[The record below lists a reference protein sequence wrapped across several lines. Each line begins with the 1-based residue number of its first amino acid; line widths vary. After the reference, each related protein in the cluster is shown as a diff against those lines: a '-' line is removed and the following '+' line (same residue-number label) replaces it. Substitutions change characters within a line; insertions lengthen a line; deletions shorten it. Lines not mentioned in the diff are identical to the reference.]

1 MDILLLAAGKGTR
14 LSPLTDTTPK
24 CLLPVFGKPILKYW
38 IEQAFRI
45 EGANVFI
52 NTHHLHNEV
61 TRFVKT
67 LEDKGRNINLIYE
80 PELLGTAGTLFQLFE
95 ESQRDVLA
103 LHVDNFS
110 DIDLLGLVQ
119 FCRELSSPLPV
130 LATFFTSN
138 HQNSGMVNINR
149 ENFMIE
155 YQHKPSFSSLR
166 LANAGIFY
174 FPKSTLQ
181 ELKAN
186 HMVHPDIS
194 KDLLPLLIGKAQSY
208 VIEGVHLDIG
218 TDLQT
223 YTNIEET
230 IIRLRS
236 LLGTSTP

>member
-14 LSPLTDTTPK
+14 LSPLTDSTPK

-38 IEQAFRI
+38 VEQAFRI
-45 EGANVFI
+45 KGANVFI

-61 TRFVKT
+61 IRFVKT
-67 LEDKGRNINLIYE
+67 LDDNSQSIKLLYE
-80 PELLGTAGTLFQLFE
+80 PELLGTAGTLFRLFQ

-110 DIDLLGLVQ
+110 DIDLLDLVQ
-119 FCRELSSPLPV
+119 FCRGLSSPLPV

-138 HQNSGMVNINR
+138 YQNSGMVNINR

-155 YQHKPSFSSLR
+155 YQHKPSFSSLT

-181 ELKAN
+181 ELGAI
-186 HMVHPDIS
+186 HGVHPDIS

-208 VIEGVHLDIG
+208 LIEGVHLDIG
-218 TDLQT
+218 TELET

-230 IIRLRS
+230 ILRLRS
-236 LLGTSTP
+236 QL